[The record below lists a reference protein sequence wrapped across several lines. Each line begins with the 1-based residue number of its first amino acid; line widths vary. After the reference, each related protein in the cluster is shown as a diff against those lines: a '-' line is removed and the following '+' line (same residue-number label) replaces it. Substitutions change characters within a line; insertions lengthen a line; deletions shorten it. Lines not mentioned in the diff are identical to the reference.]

1 MGLLGLIVGYVLAS
15 FTGGSAIEARGNAAP
30 SPTVVQA
37 PSIPPP
43 AGDVP
48 PIDFETDHIRGN
60 TKAMV
65 AVIEYSDFECP
76 FCQRVHPTYQ
86 QIMDTYGDKVMWVY
100 RHYPLPFHPNAE
112 PAAIASECANELGG
126 NDVFWKFA
134 DKLFSSQGE
143 WAYEKYAGELG
154 LDEAAFKTCLD
165 NGKYAK
171 HVQDDMSGGSAA
183 GVNGTP
189 GNIVLNLKTKESQ
202 LVSGAVPFA
211 SFQSAIDAMLASK

>member
-1 MGLLGLIVGYVLAS
+1 
-15 FTGGSAIEARGNAAP
+15 
-30 SPTVVQA
+30 
-37 PSIPPP
+37 
-43 AGDVP
+43 
-48 PIDFETDHIRGN
+48 
-60 TKAMV
+60 MV

-76 FCQRVHPTYQ
+76 FCARVEPTYKE
-86 QIMDTYGDKVMWVY
+86 ILEKYGDKVMWVY

-134 DKLFSSQGE
+134 DKLFETQGE
-143 WAYEKYAGELG
+143 WAYEKYAADLG
-154 LDEAAFKTCLD
+154 LDIDAFKTCI
-165 NGKYAK
+165 NGGKWK
-171 HVQDDMSGGSAA
+171 QHVQADSAGGSAA
-183 GVNGTP
+183 GVDGTP